1 MNSGILNSLAGK
13 ALSIFGAFV
22 LVFATIYVFTQDAGD
37 TAKLANK
44 TTHAISVG
52 FFSVTGS
59 FGEIDDARAETAP
72 YVGDPKPAAKTKN

>member
-1 MNSGILNSLAGK
+1 MNGGILNGLAGK

-22 LVFATIYVFTQDAGD
+22 LVFACIYVFTKDAGD
-37 TAKLANK
+37 TANLAKK

-59 FGEIDDARAETAP
+59 FSEIDDARAEVEP
-72 YVGDPKPAAKTKN
+72 YVADEPQSKKKS